1 MNQGWSK
8 QLNDQLKIAAELERD
23 ILKYLFTDCVE
34 FISRVIRILMDE
46 SYGRDNLI

>member
-1 MNQGWSK
+1 MNQGWPK
-8 QLNDQLKIAAELERD
+8 QLNDQLKITAELERD